1 MFRNANDT
9 PPEIR
14 FEFPDPTPIEVPIP
28 DRPAPNTLAK
38 LLQEQRAAAALQAQ
52 LVDETFEESDDF
64 DIDDDPLDP
73 QTPWEVAADAAAMTP
88 EELFVRVYGITREEA
103 QERLKVLTTK
113 SDPPESPITP
123 LETGK

>member
-1 MFRNANDT
+1 MFRNAADT

-14 FEFPDPTPIEVPIP
+14 YEHPDPTPIEVPIP

-38 LLQEQRAAAALQAQ
+38 LLAEQRAAAALQAQ

-88 EELFVRVYGITREEA
+88 EELFQRVYGITREEA
-103 QERLKVLTTK
+103 QERLKELTTK
-113 SDPPESPITP
+113 SDPSAPPSPP
-123 LETGK
+123 LDDK

>member
-1 MFRNANDT
+1 MFRNADDT

-14 FEFPDPTPIEVPIP
+14 YEFPDPTPIEVPIP
-28 DRPAPNTLAK
+28 DRPVPNTLAK
-38 LLQEQRAAAALQAQ
+38 LLAEQRAAAALQAQ

-88 EELFVRVYGITREEA
+88 EQLFERVYGITREEA
-103 QERLKVLTTK
+103 QQRLKDLTTK
-113 SDPPESPITP
+113 SDPPAPPSPP
-123 LETGK
+123 LETGE